1 MSRKNSHPPRVS
13 GTERGLLERQKR
25 HTLPIPSMLV
35 RLVSD
40 LGKLPAGI
48 VIQFPS
54 EVALS
59 LVRHRVAST
68 VGSLQSRP
76 DLVIDADDMIHT
88 GIPTGL
94 YPAMD
99 AETVAA

>member
-1 MSRKNSHPPRVS
+1 MSRKNSHSARVS

-35 RLVSD
+35 RLLSD

-48 VIQFPS
+48 LIQFPP

-59 LVRHRVAST
+59 LVRHRVAAPVSE
-68 VGSLQSRP
+68 LRLHP
-76 DLVIDADDMIHT
+76 DLVIDEEDMMHS

-99 AETVAA
+99 AKMVTA